1 MREKIHILLLITSI
15 LLPCMISGCSSEDN
29 TIEESSEIIVEEYN
43 TEETEH
49 TKEDNSEDAIEINE
63 PQYPMLITPTLTK
76 QIDFAIESED
86 IFCIYNGE
94 KYGYM
99 TKSGQEITDYIYDV
113 AFPFSE
119 GLACVNRNGKYGF
132 IDMDGNETI
141 PLIYEDVA
149 PFQEGLAYFSTEKE
163 YGFLEKDGTVA
174 FYLECD
180 SVSSFQE
187 GLAYFSLDG
196 KYGYIDKKGQIALEP
211 AYSDADYFE
220 NGLAFVEIDG
230 FKGAIN
236 ANGEEIIP
244 VEYDNIYRLND
255 YIVAELED
263 KTEYY
268 TFSGDEFSP
277 AESETGTGTDD
288 EQQENIF
295 LLEGNKNIDLS
306 SILLKNAITPRI
318 EQYWNLSHR
327 NNADII
333 MDEQEEINLP
343 NFSSWSRYDYIK
355 QTKLY
360 DLEQSEFPILYCKEV
375 PIIDEMFPMSASALY
390 AIKDDQV
397 QCLVSGYEC
406 GGSLRGDYVCFWRDK
421 ESGEILIGY
430 QGAAG
435 GFGGFSNYSD
445 IYGYQNGAASEKL
458 SYVWIGQTTDNYSQ
472 EELLENASMFYDD
485 NDVPY
490 TKETIQE
497 TETVNE
503 YLVNDERVSIDIY
516 ENICSKYQYFKLFK

>member
-99 TKSGQEITDYIYDV
+99 TQSGQEITDYIYDV

-132 IDMDGNETI
+132 IDTDGNETI

-196 KYGYIDKKGQIALEP
+196 KYGYIDKSGNLVIPCNWNYSFGYAFSDKFATVSDENSKKGCINTLGELVVP
-211 AYSDADYFE
+211 CEYESVYYSEGYF
-220 NGLAFVEIDG
+220 
-230 FKGAIN
+230 
-236 ANGEEIIP
+236 
-244 VEYDNIYRLND
+244 
-255 YIVAELED
+255 
-263 KTEYY
+263 T
-268 TFSGDEFSP
+268 
-277 AESETGTGTDD
+277 
-288 EQQENIF
+288 
-295 LLEGNKNIDLS
+295 
-306 SILLKNAITPRI
+306 LLKDGLITI
-318 EQYWNLSHR
+318 LDQNL
-327 NNADII
+327 N
-333 MDEQEEINLP
+333 
-343 NFSSWSRYDYIK
+343 
-355 QTKLY
+355 
-360 DLEQSEFPILYCKEV
+360 
-375 PIIDEMFPMSASALY
+375 
-390 AIKDDQV
+390 QV
-397 QCLVSGYEC
+397 AQV
-406 GGSLRGDYVCFWRDK
+406 K
-421 ESGEILIGY
+421 
-430 QGAAG
+430 
-435 GFGGFSNYSD
+435 
-445 IYGYQNGAASEKL
+445 
-458 SYVWIGQTTDNYSQ
+458 
-472 EELLENASMFYDD
+472 
-485 NDVPY
+485 
-490 TKETIQE
+490 
-497 TETVNE
+497 
-503 YLVNDERVSIDIY
+503 
-516 ENICSKYQYFKLFK
+516 